1 LARRASEQKNIEMD
15 APTFIIDDLSAA
27 RKFISTLNRK
37 IVRQRFS
44 NYQEWNPDH
53 IVLAIKNGK
62 VVAMA
67 DCVLSDNKNGANG
80 SLLARPEFGGHSIV
94 ALTKLKQLVK
104 VDFWQSTLRSPTDA
118 TCAISRR
125 FFDVTH
131 DQGAWEIS
139 NALVRMHGVHS
150 HLHPTPLVAS
160 NSFLKKHGIPRLNQ
174 LSAASKNQIMLAARK
189 PSGSAIRTPSGD
201 FLPAHYLMTLAF
213 ELLGLPMRVR
223 QEVSR
228 LMLIAL
234 ATLHGHRPEPDAVKR
249 HIGADAMRI
258 FFRAVSQY
266 AEISDGPA
274 GIFAVEPSGQPTTV
288 WQSVL
293 PKGSSMA

>member
-1 LARRASEQKNIEMD
+1 MD

-27 RKFISTLNRK
+27 QKFISTLNRK

-44 NYQEWNPDH
+44 TYQDWKPDH
-53 IVLAIKNGK
+53 IVLAIKNNE

-67 DCVLSDNKNGANG
+67 DYVLSDNKNGANG
-80 SLLARPEFGGHSIV
+80 SLLARPGFGGHSIV
-94 ALTKLKQLVK
+94 ALQKLKRLVK

-139 NALVRMHGVHS
+139 NALVLMHGVHS

-160 NSFLKKHGIPRLNQ
+160 NSFLKKHGIPPLNKF
-174 LSAASKNQIMLAARK
+174 SPRIKKPNNDGRARALWVGHTN
-189 PSGSAIRTPSGD
+189 SEWR
-201 FLPAHYLMTLAF
+201 FLPAHYLITLAF

-234 ATLHGHRPEPDAVKR
+234 ATLHGHRPHPDAVKR
-249 HIGADAMRI
+249 HMGADSMSV
-258 FFRAVSQY
+258 FFRAVSEY
-266 AEISDGPA
+266 AEICDGS
-274 GIFAVEPSGQPTTV
+274 GSIFSVEPSSQALTG

-293 PKGSSMA
+293 LKEKSMA